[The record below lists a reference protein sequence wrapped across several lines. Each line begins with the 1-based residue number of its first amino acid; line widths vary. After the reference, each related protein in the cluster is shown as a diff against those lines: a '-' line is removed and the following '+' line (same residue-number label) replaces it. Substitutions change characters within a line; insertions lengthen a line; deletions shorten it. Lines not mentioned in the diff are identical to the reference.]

1 MIKNDFNEQTD
12 NVVIHAFTFGMNSI
26 NIRCLNEEESEG
38 TNIDS
43 LLKATIPDDIH
54 MI

>member
-1 MIKNDFNEQTD
+1 MIENDFNEQTD
-12 NVVIHAFTFGMNSI
+12 NVVIHASTFRMNSI
-26 NIRCLNEEESEG
+26 NIRCLIEEESEG

-43 LLKATIPDDIH
+43 LLKATIPDDVP